1 MLLTSAPSISP
12 RLLTGCLATSCLLLA
27 NPAAGAPPVGLPVG
41 PPSAIQG
48 NQGMDGDL
56 SEGAPRVVS
65 LQESLSLALGNNLG
79 LRRAVIES
87 DAARFDARSSWGS
100 FDWVLDLQGSYVDSE
115 SEGNT
120 SLFGGDV
127 VKQQDTRLDVDLT
140 RPLTT
145 GGTFALHFDTQFNET
160 NNQFFNAPEL
170 YQDGLRASFSQPLLR
185 GRGSDYTTSNQREA
199 ELTEQRR
206 KEDLRDARQLL
217 LHDVEVAYWEL
228 VAALQQREV
237 AQSAL
242 ELGENQV
249 TREEARIRAGDG
261 TEVDV
266 LQARTEVA
274 TRTETLLQAQN
285 DVAQRGDDLKR
296 IVYADRSPEL
306 WSRPLRPSTAL
317 PSVSDGEALPHWE
330 DAYQTAL
337 GRRPEL
343 RTSRLDVDSSRLQ
356 LTRAQ
361 SERLHGLDLELS
373 VASGAVDE
381 NYSQAF
387 TDTVELQ
394 FPRYQAV
401 LSYNMPLQN
410 RTASN
415 AERAARERLRGSQ
428 IALEEAEIMALGD
441 VRRAIREVRFRAQAV
456 KAATQSATLA
466 RAQLDAE
473 QKRLDADLSTT
484 FQVLEFQQ
492 TLIESLSNES
502 RAAAEYAKSLVGLSR
517 AQGVVGE
524 LPPASASSGS
534 RLIPDTSR

>member
-1 MLLTSAPSISP
+1 MFLPSAPSIP
-12 RLLTGCLATSCLLLA
+12 PAVPLGGLAARCLLLA
-27 NPAAGAPPVGLPVG
+27 GAAPALGLGGASWCPAQTDETAQPT
-41 PPSAIQG
+41 
-48 NQGMDGDL
+48 DGDL
-56 SEGAPRVVS
+56 SEGAARLLS
-65 LQESLSLALGNNLG
+65 LQEALSLALNNNLG

-100 FDWVLDLQGSYVDSE
+100 FDWVLDLQGSYTDSE

-127 VKQQDTRLDVDLT
+127 VEQQDSRVDFDLT
-140 RPLTT
+140 RPLTS
-145 GGTFALHFDTQFNET
+145 GGTFAFHFDTQFNET
-160 NNQFFNAPEL
+160 NNEFFNAPEL

-185 GRGSDYTTSNQREA
+185 GAGSDYATSNQREA
-199 ELTEQRR
+199 ELTEERR

-228 VAALQQREV
+228 VAALQQRDV

-242 ELGENQV
+242 ELGSSQV
-249 TREEARIRAGDG
+249 SREEARIRAGDG

-285 DVAQRGDDLKR
+285 DVSQRGDDLKR
-296 IVYADRSPEL
+296 IVYADRSAEL
-306 WSRPLRPSTAL
+306 WTRPLRPTTAL
-317 PSVSDGEALPHWE
+317 PSASDAADLPHWE

-337 GRRPEL
+337 SRRSEL
-343 RTSRLDVDSSRLQ
+343 RTSRLDVDSSRIQ

-373 VASGAVDE
+373 VSSGAVDE
-381 NYSQAF
+381 NFAEALA
-387 TDTVELQ
+387 DTVELQ

-410 RTASN
+410 RTASF

-441 VRRAIREVRFRAQAV
+441 VRRAIREVRYRAQAV
-456 KAATQSATLA
+456 LAANQSAALA
-466 RAQLDAE
+466 RAQLAAE

-492 TLIESLSNES
+492 TLIEALSNES

-524 LPPASASSGS
+524 LPPSGS
-534 RLIPDTSR
+534 RSRGGLFSEPTR